1 MTKTDQGAEVY
12 DNQIESLFIQYCQ
25 DNGWQDQLD
34 KHDIDDSHA
43 YCIWEYIYINL
54 FKPDKNTI
62 RYNNKTSKIDYS
74 DIYAINE
81 ILDTYIR
88 LCFNYK
94 IYPLIEDFSTL
105 TGIARDTF
113 YTWERGDYRRGEPG
127 ATFKHSDI
135 LKKIRDATQR
145 MTVKDLHGN
154 PIGQQSLANN
164 YVGAGLMFTQKEIMA
179 QAEANMISQLSREE
193 IAARYQALPEFRSD
207 PDVVQ
212 DVDSL

>member
-1 MTKTDQGAEVY
+1 MTKTDQGIEVL

-25 DNGWQDQLD
+25 DNGLQEQLD
-34 KHDIDDSHA
+34 KHDIDDSYA

-54 FKPDKNTI
+54 FKPDSNTI

-74 DIYAINE
+74 DIYIINN

-88 LCFNYK
+88 LCFSYK

-105 TGIARDTF
+105 TGIARDTM
-113 YTWERGDYRRGEPG
+113 YTWERGEYRRGEPG
-127 ATFKHSDI
+127 ATYKHSDV
-135 LKKIRDATQR
+135 LKKIREATQR

-164 YVGAGLMFTQKEIMA
+164 YDGAGLMFTQKEIRA
-179 QAEANMISQLSREE
+179 QAEANAISHMTREE
-193 IAARYQALPEFRSD
+193 IAARYAAYKEIPEKLEID
-207 PDVVQ
+207 
-212 DVDSL
+212 

>member
-1 MTKTDQGAEVY
+1 MTKTNQGLEVY
-12 DNQIESLFIQYCQ
+12 DNQIESLFVQYCQ
-25 DNGWQDQLD
+25 DNGWQEQLD

-54 FKPDKNTI
+54 FKPDRDTI
-62 RYNNKTSKIDYS
+62 RFNNKTSKIDYS
-74 DIYAINE
+74 DIYAIND

-105 TGIARDTF
+105 TGISRETF
-113 YTWERGDYRRGEPG
+113 YSWERGEYRRGEPG
-127 ATFKHSDI
+127 ASLKHSDL

-164 YVGAGLMFTQKEIMA
+164 YDGAGLMFTQKEIRA
-179 QAEANMISQLSREE
+179 QAEANMVTQLSREE
-193 IAARYQALPEFRSD
+193 IAARYAAFKEVPET
-207 PDVVQ
+207 
-212 DVDSL
+212 LKLE